1 MEKRI
6 IELLNRKTEE
16 NKKLI
21 EELDSIEGD
30 KLENPFEILDR
41 VLVFSSKDMMNFAN
55 YFKELETGNDLSEN
69 EIRDHLAEWVE
80 KTI

>member
-41 VLVFSSKDMMNFAN
+41 VLVFSSKDMMDFGN
-55 YFKELETGNDLSEN
+55 YFKELETGGDLSEN
-69 EIRDHLAEWVE
+69 EIREHLAEWVE

>member
-41 VLVFSSKDMMNFAN
+41 VLVFSSNDMMHFAN
-55 YFKELETGNDLSEN
+55 YFKELETGGDLSEN
-69 EIRDHLAEWVE
+69 EIREHLAEWVE

>member
-55 YFKELETGNDLSEN
+55 YFKELETGSDLSEDK
-69 EIRDHLAEWVE
+69 IREHLAEWVE

>member
-55 YFKELETGNDLSEN
+55 YFKELETESDLSEN

>member
-6 IELLNRKTEE
+6 IDLLNRKSEE

-21 EELDSIEGD
+21 QELDAIEGD
-30 KLENPFEILDR
+30 KLDNPFEILDR
-41 VLVFSSKDMMNFAN
+41 VLVFSSKDMMNFAS
-55 YFKELETGNDLSEN
+55 YFKDLDTTENLSE
-69 EIRDHLAEWVE
+69 EKVREHLAEWVE

>member
-30 KLENPFEILDR
+30 KLENSFEILDR

-55 YFKELETGNDLSEN
+55 YFKELETGSDLSEN

>member
-55 YFKELETGNDLSEN
+55 YFNELETGSDLSEN

>member
-6 IELLNRKTEE
+6 IELLNRKSEE

-55 YFKELETGNDLSEN
+55 YFKELETGSDLSEN
-69 EIRDHLAEWVE
+69 EIREHLVEWVE

>member
-6 IELLNRKTEE
+6 IELLNRKSEE

-21 EELDSIEGD
+21 QELDAIEGD
-30 KLENPFEILDR
+30 KLDNPFEILDR
-41 VLVFSSKDMMNFAN
+41 VLVFSSKDMMNFAS
-55 YFKELETGNDLSEN
+55 YFKDLDTTENLSE
-69 EIRDHLAEWVE
+69 EKVREHLVEWVE

>member
-55 YFKELETGNDLSEN
+55 YFKELETGSDLSEN
-69 EIRDHLAEWVE
+69 EIREHLAEWVE

>member
-55 YFKELETGNDLSEN
+55 YFKELETAGDLSEN
-69 EIRDHLAEWVE
+69 EIREHLAEWVE

>member
-21 EELDSIEGD
+21 GELDSIEGD

-55 YFKELETGNDLSEN
+55 YFKELETGSDLSEN

>member
-21 EELDSIEGD
+21 EDLDSIEGD

-55 YFKELETGNDLSEN
+55 YFKELETDIDLSEN
-69 EIRDHLAEWVE
+69 EIREHLAEWVE

>member
-55 YFKELETGNDLSEN
+55 YFKELETDSDLSEDK
-69 EIRDHLAEWVE
+69 IREHLAKWVE

>member
-55 YFKELETGNDLSEN
+55 YFKELETGSDLSEN

>member
-6 IELLNRKTEE
+6 IELLNRKSEE

-55 YFKELETGNDLSEN
+55 YFKELETGSDLSEN

>member
-55 YFKELETGNDLSEN
+55 YFKELETGSDLSEN
-69 EIRDHLAEWVE
+69 EIREHLVEWVE

>member
-55 YFKELETGNDLSEN
+55 YFKELETGGDLSEN
-69 EIRDHLAEWVE
+69 EIREHLAEWVE

>member
-21 EELDSIEGD
+21 EDLDSIEGD

-55 YFKELETGNDLSEN
+55 YFKELETGSDLSEN
-69 EIRDHLAEWVE
+69 EIREHLAEWVE

>member
-55 YFKELETGNDLSEN
+55 YFKELETDSDLPEDK
-69 EIRDHLAEWVE
+69 IREHLAEWVE